1 MKREA
6 FLREHREAG
15 RQAGRS
21 FASGNRKAKDVPA
34 FELSKFVS
42 ILSLKNILFVFFRE
56 LLLLGVLN

>member
-6 FLREHREAG
+6 FLRERRE
-15 RQAGRS
+15 AGRS
-21 FASGNRKAKDVPA
+21 FASGNGKAKDIPA

-56 LLLLGVLN
+56 LLLFGVLN